1 VAASTI
7 PYTHSP
13 LGLVTRL
20 ASAGGGESLIGTIQ
34 ETRPTVP
41 IQCPHFASSL
51 RRFRAAPPPPPGE
64 GVRACPPTLFRF
76 LPRSPPLL
84 HPPTAVAAITCSTTT
99 LRPTSTP
106 FPTLS
111 CPTTTPRPRTGVGS
125 WILPPSPSPSRSSL
139 SLSASFLPL
148 FRPATPEPR
157 THSLI
162 LFLSL
167 TLSLSRAG
175 GFAGP
180 PARARR
186 VPPTPT
192 AAHDSAARNP

>member
-1 VAASTI
+1 M
-7 PYTHSP
+7 
-13 LGLVTRL
+13 
-20 ASAGGGESLIGTIQ
+20 IGTIQ

-51 RRFRAAPPPPPGE
+51 RRFRAAAAPPPGE

-139 SLSASFLPL
+139 SLSLHPSFLFSALLPPSL
-148 FRPATPEPR
+148 AHTRSSSFS
-157 THSLI
+157 HS
-162 LFLSL
+162 
-167 TLSLSRAG
+167 LSLSRALG
-175 GFAGP
+175 ASLALP
-180 PARARR
+180 H
-186 VPPTPT
+186 VPEGCHLHPQPRTTALHATPDT
-192 AAHDSAARNP
+192 NSGKSQCPGIFTI